1 MPASRE
7 TINMPIL
14 PIQGI
19 LFPGSKTSLV
29 IHDRSYK
36 VMISY
41 CIQQDTGLCVCI
53 ARPNQDMHGA
63 ANMALP
69 EPSNIGT
76 SARILQ
82 SADLAEGGIRL
93 DLAGISR
100 ISLLSYRHGSKYMVG
115 QFKYLPDLDDTVPTP
130 LIDEANALTSEVWAF
145 IANEKGRA
153 KLPTEPEALSYWIAS
168 HIPASVEAQQE
179 LLELRTT
186 RTRLAKEVSLLR
198 TLMDRLRS
206 EQTSS

>member
-14 PIQGI
+14 TIQDI
-19 LFPGSKTSLV
+19 LFPGAKTTLV
-29 IHDRSYK
+29 INDSSFK
-36 VMISY
+36 AMISY

-53 ARPNQDMHGA
+53 ARPNQDSHA
-63 ANMALP
+63 PLDQAP

-82 SADLAEGGIRL
+82 SVDLPEGGIQL
-93 DLAGISR
+93 ELAGISR

-115 QFKYLPDLDDTVPTP
+115 QFKYLPDLDDSVPTP
-130 LIDEANALTSEVWAF
+130 LIDEARALSSEIWTF
-145 IANEKGRA
+145 ISGDRGRPQLSA
-153 KLPTEPEALSYWIAS
+153 EPEALSYWIAS
-168 HIPASVEAQQE
+168 HIPANVEAQQE

-206 EQTSS
+206 EQTSG